1 MKLTQH
7 CKATILQLRKK
18 KKVFKDACND
28 ACENPDFTG
37 RNTTQLRRSFSPQ
50 CWGWD
55 CAHWSLASVHCYSGQ
70 VTPRP
75 SDKHQGPISPVK
87 THAGPEALLHT
98 LESMRQSKGTLQ
110 PGGQWTRRPKPW
122 GLAKSL
128 RVQGGP
134 AASFPG
140 AGTQG

>member
-7 CKATILQLRKK
+7 YKPTILQLRKK
-18 KKVFKDACND
+18 KKIFKDACND
-28 ACENPDFTG
+28 ARENPDFTG
-37 RNTTQLRRSFSPQ
+37 RNTMQLRRSLSPVL
-50 CWGWD
+50 GWD

-87 THAGPEALLHT
+87 THTGSEALFHT

-110 PGGQWTRRPKPW
+110 PGGQWTRCPNSWRV
-122 GLAKSL
+122 AKSL

-134 AASFPG
+134 AASFPR